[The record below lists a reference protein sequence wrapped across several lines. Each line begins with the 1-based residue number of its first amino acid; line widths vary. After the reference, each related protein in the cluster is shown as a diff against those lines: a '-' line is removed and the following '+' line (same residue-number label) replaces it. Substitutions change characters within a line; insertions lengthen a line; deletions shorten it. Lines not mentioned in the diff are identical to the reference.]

1 MDGFHIET
9 VNPGHTSNF
18 KIDVSSP
25 LNDGKTEWCR
35 GFTVPICTQM
45 PLPLLVIS
53 PIVHGHEWSASRI
66 EVSTVHILERVL
78 ARLSVTEPVEVVP
91 SMAALTIPRSVSTV
105 NVRVVVRSL

>member
-1 MDGFHIET
+1 LDGFHIET
-9 VNPGHTSNF
+9 VNPGHASNF

-25 LNDGKTEWCR
+25 LNDEKTERCR
-35 GFTVPICTQM
+35 GFTVPICTQIS
-45 PLPLLVIS
+45 LLVIS

-66 EVSTVHILERVL
+66 EVSTVHILERVR
-78 ARLSVTEPVEVVP
+78 ARLSVTEPVEVVT